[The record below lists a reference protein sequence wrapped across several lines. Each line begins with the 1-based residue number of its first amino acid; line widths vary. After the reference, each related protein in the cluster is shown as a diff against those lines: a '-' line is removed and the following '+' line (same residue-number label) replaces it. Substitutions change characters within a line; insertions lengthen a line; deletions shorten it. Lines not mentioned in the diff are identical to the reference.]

1 MDKIQY
7 FLYTGEATAIVGSY
21 SAYDKFWNGC
31 LLQQESL
38 SGLLSVDLS
47 EW

>member
-7 FLYTGEATAIVGSY
+7 YLYTGEATAIVRSY

-31 LLQQESL
+31 LLQQGRL
-38 SGLLSVDLS
+38 AGLLIVDLS